1 MPDITKRA
9 DIEQLV
15 DTFYEHVI
23 KDDIIGEFFNEVMK
37 LDWKVHIPIM
47 YDFWETIL
55 LDHIVYKG
63 NPILKHIQLNQ
74 KKALQSKHFER
85 WLELWEKTVQTNFE
99 GPKSEEAISR
109 AKQIAALMKFKV
121 EASE

>member
-9 DIEQLV
+9 DIELLV
-15 DTFYEHVI
+15 DTFYEQVI
-23 KDDIIGEFFNEVMK
+23 KDESIGEFFTSVVE
-37 LDWKVHIPIM
+37 LDWEVHIPIM

-63 NPILKHIQLNQ
+63 NPMLKHIQLNQ
-74 KKALQSKHFER
+74 KKPLESKHFDR

-109 AKQIAALMKFKV
+109 AKQIASLMKFKV
-121 EASE
+121 ETAG